1 MDFLNINYIPQWK
14 CFVMFC
20 SSPGPECTAKTSM
33 ECPSV
38 SQLKICMNCLKDFIC
53 HRLSSQSFMWI
64 TIMCVFTA
72 AHLKLKHNLNPAVM
86 NVCVILC
93 AAFSLGLC
101 STDFS
106 NPVVFWEVCRWTPHL
121 GKYFSRAGIS
131 VKCNNNE
138 TSETLHCYFCV
149 FLRSQSSAKY
159 LHKELPV
166 RIAHRI
172 KGFRSLPFII
182 GCNPT
187 ILQVV
192 SAQLSRHTQIQFTDC
207 WAIQEVGPVTD
218 YINRK

>member
-1 MDFLNINYIPQWK
+1 MSFSVPAKNLHELPEGLYLSQAKQPVIYVDNNHV
-14 CFVMFC
+14 CFY
-20 SSPGPECTAKTSM
+20 GCTLETKTQ
-33 ECPSV
+33 
-38 SQLKICMNCLKDFIC
+38 SQPCCYDC
-53 HRLSSQSFMWI
+53 
-64 TIMCVFTA
+64 
-72 AHLKLKHNLNPAVM
+72 
-86 NVCVILC
+86 VCVILC

-149 FLRSQSSAKY
+149 FLHSQSSAKY

-207 WAIQEVGPVTD
+207 
-218 YINRK
+218 